1 MADGEALGVLAA
13 NARAAGVSAL
23 AADAGSVKRTVG
35 ITTAALDTVMGLA
48 NLADV
53 AVAVV
58 YAFWCRPR
66 FNLVAEVVWVALV
79 AGLASAE
86 WSVNDGTAVC
96 VSAA

>member
-1 MADGEALGVLAA
+1 MTDGEALGVLAA

-53 AVAVV
+53 AVTVV
-58 YAFWCRPR
+58 
-66 FNLVAEVVWVALV
+66 
-79 AGLASAE
+79 
-86 WSVNDGTAVC
+86 
-96 VSAA
+96 

>member
-53 AVAVV
+53 AVTVV
-58 YAFWCRPR
+58 
-66 FNLVAEVVWVALV
+66 
-79 AGLASAE
+79 
-86 WSVNDGTAVC
+86 
-96 VSAA
+96 